1 MNKNFQL
8 HLITLLLF
16 VLPSASIA
24 DGAFS
29 NEVLLK
35 SKLDRISD
43 TEVIVSRVIVPPSTT
58 LPTHWHPGEEFAYV
72 VSGSVS
78 LSLAGEEALVLE
90 VNELGKVPLKKIHS
104 ATAGSDGVEL
114 IVFRVHEIGQPERVL
129 VLDNDG

>member
-1 MNKNFQL
+1 MNKNFRL
-8 HLITLLLF
+8 HLLILLLF
-16 VLPSASIA
+16 TLPIVSIA
-24 DGAFS
+24 DDDFS

-43 TEVIVSRVIVPPSTT
+43 TEVIVSRVIVPPNMT

-72 VSGSVS
+72 LSGTVS
-78 LSLAGEEALVLE
+78 LSLEGEEALVLK
-90 VNELGKVPLKKIHS
+90 VNELGEVPLKKIHS